1 MHDRNPSA
9 MPTAVNE
16 IPAEL
21 VDLLTGSIL
30 GHVTVTT
37 PRGALVTH
45 IMWVDYEDGR
55 VLTSS
60 RVGSAKG
67 KALRADPRIAVSVVD
82 RANPWRWLSVSGRV
96 VDIRPDADLA
106 FIDKLSRRYT
116 GRDFMLRDMERE
128 IFVIEPERVR
138 SATGRG

>member
-1 MHDRNPSA
+1 
-9 MPTAVNE
+9 MPTAIDQV
-16 IPAEL
+16 PAEL
-21 VDLLTGSIL
+21 VDLLTGSTL
-30 GHVTVTT
+30 GHVTVVT
-37 PRGALVTH
+37 PRGALLTH
-45 IMWVDYEDGR
+45 IMWIDYEDGR

-82 RANPWRWLSVSGRV
+82 RANPWRWVSVSGRV
-96 VDIRPDADLA
+96 VEIRPDEGLA

-116 GRDFMLRDMERE
+116 GRDYMMRNMDRE
-128 IFVIEPERVR
+128 IFVIEPDRVR

>member
-1 MHDRNPSA
+1 
-9 MPTAVNE
+9 MPTALDQV
-16 IPAEL
+16 PPEL
-21 VDLLTGSIL
+21 VDLLTGSTL
-30 GHVTVTT
+30 GHVTVIT
-37 PRGALVTH
+37 PRGTLLTH
-45 IMWVDYEDGR
+45 IMWIDYEDGH

-67 KALRADPRIAVSVVD
+67 RALRADPRIAVSVVD
-82 RANPWRWLSVSGRV
+82 RANPWRWVSVSGRV
-96 VDIRPDADLA
+96 VEIRPDEGLA

-116 GRDFMLRDMERE
+116 GRDYMMRNMERE

>member
-1 MHDRNPSA
+1 MA
-9 MPTAVNE
+9 TALNQ

-21 VDLLTGSIL
+21 VDLLTGSTL
-30 GHVTVTT
+30 GHVTVIT
-37 PRGALVTH
+37 PRGALATH

-55 VLTSS
+55 ILTSS

-67 KALRADPRIAVSVVD
+67 RALRGDPRIAVSVVD
-82 RANPWRWLSVSGRV
+82 RANPWRWVSISGRV
-96 VDIRPDADLA
+96 VEIRPDAELA

-116 GRDFMLRDMERE
+116 GRDYIMRTMERE
-128 IFVIEPERVR
+128 IFVIEPDRVR

>member
-1 MHDRNPSA
+1 

-21 VDLLTGSIL
+21 VDLLTGSTL
-30 GHVTVTT
+30 GHVTVVA
-37 PRGALVTH
+37 PRGALLTH

-82 RANPWRWLSVSGRV
+82 RANPWRWVSVSGRV
-96 VDIRPDADLA
+96 VDIRPDTDLA

-116 GRDFMLRDMERE
+116 GRDYMMRTMDRE

>member
-1 MHDRNPSA
+1 
-9 MPTAVNE
+9 MPTAIDPV
-16 IPAEL
+16 PAEL
-21 VDLLTGSIL
+21 VDLLTGSTL
-30 GHVTVTT
+30 GHVTVQT
-37 PRGALVTH
+37 PKGALASH
-45 IMWVDYEDGR
+45 IMWVDYEDGK

-67 KALRADPRIAVSVVD
+67 RALRADPRVAVSVVD
-82 RANPWRWLSVSGRV
+82 RANPWRWVSISGRV
-96 VDIRPDADLA
+96 VEIRPDTGLA

-116 GRDFMLRDMERE
+116 SRDYMMRDMERE

>member
-1 MHDRNPSA
+1 
-9 MPTAVNE
+9 MPIATDP

-21 VDLLTGSIL
+21 NDLLTGSTL
-30 GHVTVTT
+30 GHVTVVT

-55 VLTSS
+55 ILTSS
-60 RVGSAKG
+60 RLGSAKG
-67 KALRADPRIAVSVVD
+67 KALRADPQVAVSVVD
-82 RANPWRWLSVSGRV
+82 RTNPWRWVSVSGRV
-96 VDIRPDADLA
+96 IEIRPDTDLA

-116 GRDFMLRDMERE
+116 GRDYAMRTMERE

>member
-1 MHDRNPSA
+1 MA
-9 MPTAVNE
+9 TAIEEV
-16 IPAEL
+16 PAEL
-21 VDLLTGSIL
+21 VDLLTGSTL
-30 GHVTVTT
+30 GHVTVVT
-37 PRGALVTH
+37 PKGVLATH
-45 IMWVDYEDGR
+45 IMWIDYEDGH

-82 RANPWRWLSVSGRV
+82 RANPWRWVSICGRV
-96 VDIRPDADLA
+96 VEIRPDTDLA

-116 GRDFMLRDMERE
+116 GRDYMMRTMERE
-128 IFVIEPERVR
+128 VFVIEPDRIR

>member
-1 MHDRNPSA
+1 
-9 MPTAVNE
+9 MPTAIDQV
-16 IPAEL
+16 PAEL
-21 VDLLTGSIL
+21 VDLLTGSTL
-30 GHVTVTT
+30 GHVTVIP
-37 PRGALVTH
+37 PRGALLTH
-45 IMWVDYEDGR
+45 IMWIDFEDGR

-82 RANPWRWLSVSGRV
+82 RANPWRWVSVSGRV
-96 VDIRPDADLA
+96 VEIRPDEGLA

-116 GRDFMLRDMERE
+116 GRDYMMRDMARE
-128 IFVIEPERVR
+128 VFVIEPERVR

>member
-1 MHDRNPSA
+1 
-9 MPTAVNE
+9 MPTAIDQV
-16 IPAEL
+16 PAEL
-21 VDLLTGSIL
+21 VDLLTGSTL
-30 GHVTVTT
+30 GHVTVIT
-37 PRGALVTH
+37 PRGALLTH
-45 IMWVDYEDGR
+45 LMCVDYEDGR

-67 KALRADPRIAVSVVD
+67 QALRADPRIAVSVVD
-82 RANPWRWLSVSGRV
+82 RANPWRWVSVSGRV
-96 VDIRPDADLA
+96 VEIRPDEGLA

-116 GRDFMLRDMERE
+116 GRDYMMRTMDRE